1 MLHVFFFEINGRLLF
16 LVWPKNRRH
25 FVWKAVPWFLTN
37 CMRIKWGSWGVPPGA
52 LVHFFTSLV
61 SGGACTHE
69 RAREAPPPFHF
80 LPRSTSLQISICS
93 ILLDKRGGALCIFL
107 FKMAIAAI
115 LNCRVID
122 DDEYEE
128 EIGGFL
134 RPLWLGGRRR
144 RTCCATGPRR
154 CRRWRQ
160 RRGRARPSRR
170 NRFRR
175 RRRRIADH
183 DSTLSCWRRIFH
195 WKRKR
200 KINYCIKQP
209 NANYICT
216 YMIYIFINNKL

>member
-1 MLHVFFFEINGRLLF
+1 MKSWPLVSDKLYEDQMGELRSPSWSSRPLF
-16 LVWPKNRRH
+16 
-25 FVWKAVPWFLTN
+25 
-37 CMRIKWGSWGVPPGA
+37 
-52 LVHFFTSLV
+52 HFFGFRRGV
-61 SGGACTHE
+61 YAR

-154 CRRWRQ
+154 CRRWRR

-200 KINYCIKQP
+200 KIKYCIKQP